1 MNESINSSPNWN
13 DRRSWHEVE
22 EGDVVEPGP
31 AGLNRVRWTKSV
43 GRHVAHRTS
52 VNRAMNSYE
61 PVFVLFGP
69 EVYETEPTELYVAL
83 EQLPLEGASDEAL
96 RAYTT
101 FREIVLFDIQSAAH
115 NAIHDAL
122 DED

>member
-1 MNESINSSPNWN
+1 VNEPFNPSSNWK
-13 DRRSWHEVE
+13 DRRSWYEVE
-22 EGDVVEPGP
+22 EGEVVEPGP

-43 GRHVAHRTS
+43 GKHVVHRTS

-61 PVFVLFGP
+61 PILVLFGP

-96 RAYTT
+96 RAYAT
-101 FREIVLFDIQSAAH
+101 FREIVLFDIQRAAH

-122 DED
+122 DAD